1 MPRRQDGGVAEPFAR
16 GPRPDPCDPLPEI
29 PLAVAPRGRTAEPMT
44 LSRLILA
51 ASLLGALAACAGP
64 SEPPPVKIE
73 QAERQIA
80 DGIQLLDVRT
90 RGEWDAG
97 RLGHAKFATVT
108 EDGFLEKAKAQLD
121 PAKPVLVYCRSGKRS
136 AKAVAQLRTAGFT
149 TVHDMAGGIIAWQ
162 AAGKPVV
169 K

>member
-1 MPRRQDGGVAEPFAR
+1 MKV
-16 GPRPDPCDPLPEI
+16 
-29 PLAVAPRGRTAEPMT
+29 
-44 LSRLILA
+44 SYLILA
-51 ASLLGALAACAGP
+51 ASLLGPFAACAGP
-64 SEPPPVKIE
+64 AEPAPVNIE

-80 DGIQLLDVRT
+80 EGIQLLDVRT

-136 AKAVAQLRTAGFT
+136 AKAVEQLRAAGFGR
-149 TVHDMAGGIIAWQ
+149 VHDLAGGITAWQ